1 MVMSYTQLLER
12 EYRDKLGPTA
22 NQFIA
27 YAVQGAQRMETLL
40 KDLREFWSVNEQ
52 KHANRVPLDCE
63 QVLGRAVEFLG
74 KQIRDIGATV
84 THDPLPC
91 RVMAEETPLA
101 LVFQN
106 LIANSL
112 KYRRADVSPTVH
124 VSATE
129 DVGLYTFS
137 VRDNGLG
144 IEAEHLK
151 LVFAPFK
158 RLHGGEYAGSGLGL
172 AICQRIVERY
182 GGTIS
187 VESEYGAGSTFRFT
201 IPKQDPVM

>member
-12 EYRDKLGPTA
+12 EYKDKLGPTA

-63 QVLGRAVEFLG
+63 QILRKAVELLG
-74 KQIRDIGATV
+74 KQIRDTGATV
-84 THDPLPC
+84 THDSLPC
-91 RVMAEETPLA
+91 CVMAEETPLA

-106 LIANSL
+106 LIANAL
-112 KYRRADVSPTVH
+112 KYRRADVRPIVH

-137 VRDNGLG
+137 IRDNGLG
-144 IEAEHLK
+144 IKAEHLK
-151 LVFAPFK
+151 VVFAPFK
-158 RLHGGEYAGSGLGL
+158 RLHGREYAGSGLGL

-182 GGTIS
+182 GGTIW
-187 VESEYGAGSTFRFT
+187 VDSEYGTGSTFFFT
-201 IPKQDPVM
+201 IPKQVPVM